1 MSETEEQRCR
11 LERLRSAKRA
21 LRKYQQRREREHGKR
36 ASRTLRAS
44 IVLQGADAPTL
55 LTQSFRATN
64 HSVTPARE
72 SAQRALEE
80 GRRRHSRTI
89 STTSQTNL
97 PASQPDSSSLNEK
110 RKSVSGTAANRRSV
124 HARNPSLSLPSH
136 LPPPI
141 GLRPRSIIFS
151 HQPRNSTSAPFG
163 STQRDSGP
171 HTSQTA
177 NSKRHSRHSRQM
189 SIATRR
195 ESFEVMSGRRFG
207 ADAHAQDNSRL
218 APRAGRGSV
227 RFSALEAASVLFNA
241 STALKPLP
249 PVPQEWRAGL
259 WDGDDNDEGE
269 DRTTALEKLE
279 GRANPSPASKRKSII
294 APRTE
299 TLSWLQPDR
308 EEPPH
313 SSPPALGSPWNAHA
327 TISEPLA
334 EDSLETL
341 KEEDEE
347 ESSNR
352 SRTHWSAHEKNSST
366 MQQATNQTAETGDEQ
381 AVSASSD
388 RQEASEVG
396 AETSSEGNRAL
407 RLLRLSS
414 LQSSGTP
421 LLGTTRR
428 ASTAQGKNARRT
440 SNIYYKP
447 ASMACS
453 SQAERKE
460 SFARRHHA
468 RSSRSEQSSN
478 TSWPVTEV
486 VGGALFS
493 PDLTASESPGATSI
507 ESNDP
512 TPQRTPKPVQTS
524 DPVLQRLQTELH
536 GIRERHLHEIDQ
548 LHREVEEVRHM
559 MGAQLANVIG
569 ERDKAQQRVE
579 ALEKD
584 NAHWKQRL
592 EETESE
598 RDMYAED
605 IEGWRARCSELEQTI
620 RSQQLRSK
628 QEQAWR
634 QAATERMHILS
645 NRLKARDESMD
656 STTAGALWNADG
668 SFSSMPSIGADCNL
682 SESLYELPSLPEMPS
697 ENELE
702 KWSLHVAR
710 QLSKHAPDSIADQE
724 PAPETVQLLADM
736 RQQIMALYSELKLE
750 KSNHE
755 VTRAH
760 LHEAQSAAPQPSKS
774 TLSASPVLTFTPAD
788 SSQASIAPREPPST
802 LQQSTRKSSAAKRR
816 RHAFLLSDIGA
827 GDSDEIS
834 HSTTDTNES
843 SADVLFEHSKPS
855 NALVG
860 LGLGSPPAQTL
871 PSPISTQNFSQEEET
886 PRPDLVKPTKVEPA
900 WPETSQDTSWLEDD
914 PTWLSHTEEQP
925 IVTNKEQQNPIDEKY
940 RPSFTDPAFV
950 EVEENDKQQASKR
963 YAVDDF
969 SPFALDG
976 LREVSTESNKP
987 ATAIECESESIQ
999 IPKASAHA
1007 MSFSPPDAN
1016 NTADSLFVCDDE
1028 PRVRDSAYALFG
1040 PVSSTPNDSDK
1051 LLNASYVVE
1060 EMNDSLTKEK
1070 EITNEAQLANSYD
1083 GTAIEIPSNVTQ
1095 HVIDTSPDLEA
1106 GDSSE
1111 WVDEEDQ
1118 PTTPEFP
1125 RPEFIPEWSF
1135 EQAMF
1140 EAAQDIRV
1148 YELSGRKPCSKQSR
1162 RGAARVRPPPVE
1174 DFFGILNTDGLKPA
1188 LPAPTYALEMPPLG
1202 WNLAQT
1208 PISSRKAALRISNG
1222 SINTKK
1228 APSLLGKSTFV
1239 DETSSMVPM
1248 KISGQPSNS
1257 VTISG
1262 LYSAESPN
1270 DPFNPETASGTEENV
1285 ASYDPYTPF
1294 SAPQAIDAD
1303 LPLTTSMTGSPLGP
1317 NAEQSQDTDSYP
1329 FSQEE
1334 DPSSAY
1340 VQDWPV
1346 TSEFDVI
1353 DRLAPSIPA
1362 PSTPVPRS
1370 PDIRLASPQGF
1381 KPRLIRPN
1389 VQTRIPVPTPTWK
1402 LDFTLTTSAPYA
1414 HTPFTI

>member
-1 MSETEEQRCR
+1 MSETDEQRCR
-11 LERLRSAKRA
+11 LERLRAAKRA
-21 LRKYQQRREREHGKR
+21 LRKYQQRREREQGKR

-97 PASQPDSSSLNEK
+97 PASQRDSSSISEK
-110 RKSVSGTAANRRSV
+110 RTSVSGTAGHRRSL
-124 HARNPSLSLPSH
+124 HARNPSVSLPSH

-141 GLRPRSIIFS
+141 GPRPRSIIFS
-151 HQPRNSTSAPFG
+151 HQPRNSTSDPFG
-163 STQRDSGP
+163 SIKRDSAS
-171 HTSQTA
+171 HTSQTV

-207 ADAHAQDNSRL
+207 ADAPNNLRL
-218 APRAGRGSV
+218 APRASRASV
-227 RFSALEAASVLFNA
+227 RFSALEAASVLFHA
-241 STALKPLP
+241 STAQKPLP

-259 WDGDDNDEGE
+259 WDGDDNDEGQ

-279 GRANPSPASKRKSII
+279 GRTEHSPSSERKSVV
-294 APRTE
+294 APRSQA
-299 TLSWLQPDR
+299 LSWLQPDR

-313 SSPPALGSPWNAHA
+313 SSPPVLGSPWNAHA
-327 TISEPLA
+327 TISEPLL
-334 EDSLETL
+334 EESLETL
-341 KEEDEE
+341 NEEDEE
-347 ESSNR
+347 DSCHRSRAQWAAHEDKSSNV
-352 SRTHWSAHEKNSST
+352 E
-366 MQQATNQTAETGDEQ
+366 QVTNQ
-381 AVSASSD
+381 S
-388 RQEASEVG
+388 
-396 AETSSEGNRAL
+396 SSEGIRAL
-407 RLLRLSS
+407 RTLRLSS
-414 LQSSGTP
+414 MQSSGTP

-428 ASTAQGKNARRT
+428 ASTVQAKNARRT

-447 ASMACS
+447 ASIACS

-512 TPQRTPKPVQTS
+512 TPQRTSKPVQTS
-524 DPVLQRLQTELH
+524 DPDLQRLQTELH

-548 LHREVEEVRHM
+548 LQREVEEVRHM

-569 ERDKAQQRVE
+569 ARDKAQQHVE
-579 ALEKD
+579 ALQKD

-598 RDMYAED
+598 RDMYSED

-668 SFSSMPSIGADCNL
+668 SFSSMPSIGADGNMN
-682 SESLYELPSLPEMPS
+682 ESLYELPSLPEMPS

-760 LHEAQSAAPQPSKS
+760 LHEAQSAVPQSSKS

-788 SSQASIAPREPPST
+788 SSQQPSIAPREPPST
-802 LQQSTRKSSAAKRR
+802 LQQSTRKSSASKRR

-827 GDSDEIS
+827 GDSDETS
-834 HSTTDTNES
+834 HSATDTNES
-843 SADVLFEHSKPS
+843 SADVLFDHSKPT

-860 LGLGSPPAQTL
+860 LGLGSPPLQTV
-871 PSPISTQNFSQEEET
+871 PSPFCAQESSQTEET
-886 PRPDLVKPTKVEPA
+886 PRPDVVKPTKVEPA

-925 IVTNKEQQNPIDEKY
+925 IATNHKEQENSIDE
-940 RPSFTDPAFV
+940 RDRLSFIETKFD
-950 EVEENDKQQASKR
+950 EVAGKDSQQASKR

-969 SPFALDG
+969 SPFALDS
-976 LREVSTESNKP
+976 LREGSTELNKP
-987 ATAIECESESIQ
+987 ATAIKSQSDLIQ
-999 IPKASAHA
+999 IPNDSAHA
-1007 MSFSPPDAN
+1007 VSHSPPDASY
-1016 NTADSLFVCDDE
+1016 TADSLFVCNDE
-1028 PRVRDSAYALFG
+1028 PGVRDSGYALFG
-1040 PVSSTPNDSDK
+1040 PVSSTPNDSDE

-1070 EITNEAQLANSYD
+1070 ETTNEAQFANSYD

-1118 PTTPEFP
+1118 PATPEFP

-1135 EQAMF
+1135 DQAMF

-1174 DFFGILNTDGLKPA
+1174 DFFGILNADGLKPA
-1188 LPAPTYALEMPPLG
+1188 LPAPSYALEMPPLD
-1202 WNLAQT
+1202 WNLAKT
-1208 PISSRKAALRISNG
+1208 SVSNRKAAIRVPVGRSNTEK
-1222 SINTKK
+1222 SL
-1228 APSLLGKSTFV
+1228 SLLGKSTFV
-1239 DETSSMVPM
+1239 DENSSMVSM
-1248 KISGQPSNS
+1248 KMSGQASNTA
-1257 VTISG
+1257 TIAG
-1262 LYSAESPN
+1262 LY
-1270 DPFNPETASGTEENV
+1270 TAQTPIDSFGAQQVPGTGDNV
-1285 ASYDPYTPF
+1285 ASCDPYAPL
-1294 SAPQAIDAD
+1294 SAPQANDAD
-1303 LPLTTSMTGSPLGP
+1303 SSLTTSKTDSSLVPS
-1317 NAEQSQDTDSYP
+1317 AEQPQNTDPYL
-1329 FSQEE
+1329 FSPEQES
-1334 DPSSAY
+1334 SSAY
-1340 VQDWPV
+1340 IQDWPV
-1346 TSEFDVI
+1346 TSEFDII

-1381 KPRLIRPN
+1381 QPRLIRPN

-1402 LDFTLTTSAPYA
+1402 LDFSMTTSAPYA